1 MDNMEELEPAAPR
14 SAPRPLSVVLEELA
28 SAHQNQDVPVRAL
41 SQAMADR
48 SFATFLIITS
58 LMNMLPFPPGSTL
71 IFGIPIIIVAL
82 QMVAGR
88 DSVWLPEF
96 FLKRTI
102 KRDTFAK
109 VTTKI
114 VPNLRRIEKWVRP
127 RNWPF
132 VSNKRAERIVGI
144 FAVILGV
151 AVFLPIPFGNW
162 LPALACAIC
171 GLALS
176 ERDGIWLGIG
186 VALGVISIAIIFG
199 VVFAASLFAVSIV
212 GA

>member
-1 MDNMEELEPAAPR
+1 MDILEEQEPAAPR

-28 SAHQNQDVPVRAL
+28 NAHKDQDLPVRSL

-96 FLKRTI
+96 FLERAI
-102 KRDTFAK
+102 KRETFAK

-127 RNWPF
+127 RKWPF
-132 VSNKRAERIVGI
+132 ASNKRAERIVGL
-144 FAVILGV
+144 FATILGV

-176 ERDGIWLGIG
+176 ERDGLWLGIG
-186 VALGVISIAIIFG
+186 VALGIVSIAIIFG
-199 VVFAASLFAVSIV
+199 VLIAASLFAVSIV

>member
-1 MDNMEELEPAAPR
+1 MDTMEEQEPAARR
-14 SAPRPLSVVLEELA
+14 SAPRPLSQVLEELA
-28 SAHQNQDVPVRAL
+28 AAHENRDVAVRSL
-41 SQAMADR
+41 SDAMADR

-71 IFGIPIIIVAL
+71 VFGIPIIIVAL

-96 FLKRTI
+96 FLKRSI

-127 RNWPF
+127 RKWPF
-132 VSNKRAERIVGI
+132 TSNKRAERIVGL
-144 FAVILGV
+144 FATVLGV

-176 ERDGIWLGIG
+176 ERDGIWLSFG
-186 VALGVISIAIIFG
+186 VALGIVSIIIIFG
-199 VVFAASLFAVSIV
+199 VLIAASFFAVSLI

>member
-28 SAHQNQDVPVRAL
+28 NAHEDQDVPVRAL

-71 IFGIPIIIVAL
+71 VFGIPIIIVAL

-102 KRDTFAK
+102 KRETFAK

-132 VSNKRAERIVGI
+132 TSNKRAERIVGI

-151 AVFLPIPFGNW
+151 AVFLPIPLGNW

-199 VVFAASLFAVSIV
+199 VLITASFFAVSLI